1 MAIQSPRSTRT
12 GRWRAGE
19 PIHLDDIRSCD
30 EPALKASPDLPTAL
44 VVTNRLALAFVATM
58 IAALALA
65 PAAGAKPVS
74 RDFIG
79 ITSED
84 VFAGDATYRANNLT
98 AQSSLG
104 IGLLRQ
110 PFDWAQIERTPGQ
123 YDLSYHDAYV
133 LAAAQHGITILPIL
147 FHTPDFH
154 AGRIHPTDACPPR
167 SNASLAAYAQVLVR
181 RYGTNGTLWAER
193 PDVAK
198 LPIRSWQIW
207 NEPNLGQYWCGK
219 PNAKKYVAMLRT
231 VGTAIKQVDRSAHI
245 VTAGLPDSKLSRAI
259 PLKRY
264 VDQMYAAKAAKYFDS
279 LAINSYAK
287 DHRQLGRILG
297 SARKQMNARRD
308 RKGQIWIT
316 EIGWGDRGPKHR
328 FVVGEKGQ
336 ATRIKKSLAL
346 IRKQR
351 AKLRL
356 RGVVYFSWRDGA
368 PYAPRFDDMW
378 GLHTGLLDING
389 DPKQGFGAFGQQLRT
404 FR

>member
-1 MAIQSPRSTRT
+1 MP
-12 GRWRAGE
+12 
-19 PIHLDDIRSCD
+19 
-30 EPALKASPDLPTAL
+30 
-44 VVTNRLALAFVATM
+44 NRRALAFLAAVVT
-58 IAALALA
+58 ALALA
-65 PAAGAKPVS
+65 PAASAKPVS

-84 VFAGDATYRANNLT
+84 VFAGDANYRAANLT

-110 PFDWAQIERTPGQ
+110 PFDWAQIERAPGQ

-133 LAAAQHGITILPIL
+133 LAAARHGTTILPIL

-154 AGRIHPTDACPPR
+154 AVRVDGKNACPPR
-167 SNASLAAYAQVLVR
+167 TNASLAAYAQVLVA
-181 RYGTNGTLWAER
+181 RYGPNGTLWAEH
-193 PDVAK
+193 PEVPA

-207 NEPNLGQYWCGK
+207 NEPNLGPYWCGK
-219 PNAKKYVAMLRT
+219 ANAKQYVAMLRA
-231 VGTAIKQVDRSAHI
+231 VGTAIKQVDRGAHI
-245 VTAGLPDSKLSRAI
+245 VTAGLPDSKLGYAT
-259 PLKRY
+259 PLKRFI
-264 VDQMYAAKAAKYFDS
+264 DQMYAAKAARYFDS

-297 SARKQMNARRD
+297 SVRKQMNAHRD
-308 RKGQIWIT
+308 RRGQIWIT
-316 EIGWGDRGPKHR
+316 EIGWGDRGPKNR
-328 FVVGEKGQ
+328 FIVGEKGQ
-336 ATRIKKSLAL
+336 AERIARSFAL

-368 PYAPRFDDMW
+368 PYAPDFRDLW

-389 DPKQGFGAFGQQLRT
+389 NPKAGFGAFGKQSKTLR
-404 FR
+404 